1 MTTER
6 NKVLVDAS
14 ASFKDRYQAMQNYER
29 AVVKNLKPMIG
40 PYGDNET
47 AAQFINGAIK
57 RRTELFGSD
66 VTRNAAS
73 ASELLDR
80 AMAYRPP
87 TPQQPA
93 VGPGKVQ
100 RFIGR
105 ANEAIGVAR
114 DLVDLAVGGAKKSV
128 DMDSVHSGAANLV
141 RPGGRTGIKEIDAS
155 LRSVPVVVN
164 GKIDE
169 GGRVRPMTEADRR
182 DLKSFKDQIGLRQNN
197 KGGDA
202 PRRSNMSNF
211 LATDEV
217 PESLFGIPIVASP
230 EQYTE
235 SDIAFFEEHPRAGGF
250 YELGDED
257 TDTQAATGAEGTSEE
272 LPRYY
277 KVQPGDNLA
286 KIARA
291 TGVSSANIAKYSK
304 LADPNKIHPGQMLS
318 LTEPYPGKWNNPGNV
333 QWSNKVA
340 YEGETGRVKSNISSG
355 YFLTFDTPQNGL
367 NAKAQVIGQNV
378 RVKIPEQYREGK
390 IPSDKFTVENLI
402 NVYAPPKDKNDTPGY
417 IKFVADELGVD
428 KDAVLNI
435 DDAKQMAS
443 LLRAIATRDS
453 KPEYAKWYRDSEYAE
468 AVKKMKIP
476 AKDREKTG
484 KKGK

>member
-1 MTTER
+1 MA
-6 NKVLVDAS
+6 NK
-14 ASFKDRYQAMQNYER
+14 
-29 AVVKNLKPMIG
+29 
-40 PYGDNET
+40 
-47 AAQFINGAIK
+47 
-57 RRTELFGSD
+57 EL
-66 VTRNAAS
+66 
-73 ASELLDR
+73 
-80 AMAYRPP
+80 
-87 TPQQPA
+87 
-93 VGPGKVQ
+93 
-100 RFIGR
+100 
-105 ANEAIGVAR
+105 
-114 DLVDLAVGGAKKSV
+114 
-128 DMDSVHSGAANLV
+128 
-141 RPGGRTGIKEIDAS
+141 
-155 LRSVPVVVN
+155 
-164 GKIDE
+164 
-169 GGRVRPMTEADRR
+169 
-182 DLKSFKDQIGLRQNN
+182 
-197 KGGDA
+197 
-202 PRRSNMSNF
+202 SNF

-402 NVYAPPKDKNDTPGY
+402 TVYAPPKDKNDTPGY